1 MADEALQS
9 THDLDTLSFF
19 GLHHWLG
26 EISEILNRVDEASLA
41 KAPSAEDSAL
51 IEQKD
56 ELVEAQTRLRRTM
69 GSRLESPS
77 LTKRE
82 RPLAED
88 FLKQQ
93 INKLEKG
100 AAAVSGE
107 AGKKAARA
115 LEKLRA
121 IQCEVAQKKPVAET
135 REVQEI
141 EASIAAADADWKEVA
156 PIYEKWEKGKHSF
169 KTNAD
174 LQAMRRRYED
184 ARKARDLG
192 PARLQKALCSSRE
205 GKALAVPQEP
215 GLAPGWS
222 SASKQAAAP
231 VRSNAPKA
239 KPRTAKPSAWG
250 SAVVSFAQRLR
261 AEQVAQVRQ
270 SIEKEEEDEEGESEE
285 EYEAPPPQ
293 APPPRPKAAPPLPAR
308 TEDGFAPVKPG
319 SAARPKPK
327 PAPKMQ
333 AADDEEEDEPEAEE
347 ATPSSRQTGFTA
359 SAKKKGKAG
368 KKKKGGNREDDDVPE
383 PGAPPP
389 KTSKPSGAAWMAA
402 VEVAIH
408 GSVLQELLASSAWR
422 APKDEE
428 DAEQRM
434 ESLVERLSWVS
445 PLGLPLPLEW
455 KEFGGLQVDGGPKA
469 SSRRGTPEWVGRAQ
483 ENVASFFAHYI
494 TILFGCILLH
504 ELSQFGL
511 LLVGVIFQAVLILA
525 PPDSPYLAIS
535 SRVLFLQGAHMLLWL
550 LFLRSLYQM
559 HFFVKSF
566 TVLCVCGHAYI
577 AVPLSKYE

>member
-1 MADEALQS
+1 
-9 THDLDTLSFF
+9 
-19 GLHHWLG
+19 
-26 EISEILNRVDEASLA
+26 
-41 KAPSAEDSAL
+41 
-51 IEQKD
+51 
-56 ELVEAQTRLRRTM
+56 
-69 GSRLESPS
+69 
-77 LTKRE
+77 
-82 RPLAED
+82 
-88 FLKQQ
+88 
-93 INKLEKG
+93 
-100 AAAVSGE
+100 
-107 AGKKAARA
+107 
-115 LEKLRA
+115 
-121 IQCEVAQKKPVAET
+121 
-135 REVQEI
+135 
-141 EASIAAADADWKEVA
+141 
-156 PIYEKWEKGKHSF
+156 
-169 KTNAD
+169 
-174 LQAMRRRYED
+174 
-184 ARKARDLG
+184 
-192 PARLQKALCSSRE
+192 
-205 GKALAVPQEP
+205 
-215 GLAPGWS
+215 
-222 SASKQAAAP
+222 
-231 VRSNAPKA
+231 
-239 KPRTAKPSAWG
+239 
-250 SAVVSFAQRLR
+250 VVSFAQRLR

-270 SIEKEEEDEEGESEE
+270 SIEKEEEEDEEGESEE

-308 TEDGFAPVKPG
+308 IEDGFAPVKPG

-327 PAPKMQ
+327 PAPKML
-333 AADDEEEDEPEAEE
+333 AADDEEDEAEAEE

-368 KKKKGGNREDDDVPE
+368 KKKKGNREDDDVPE

-408 GSVLQELLASSAWR
+408 GSVLQELLASSAWS

-455 KEFGGLQVDGGPKA
+455 KEFVGLQVDGGPKA
-469 SSRRGTPEWVGRAQ
+469 SSRRGTPEWVGRVQ

-511 LLVGVIFQAVLILA
+511 LLLGVIFQAVLILA
-525 PPDSPYLAIS
+525 PPDSPYLARS